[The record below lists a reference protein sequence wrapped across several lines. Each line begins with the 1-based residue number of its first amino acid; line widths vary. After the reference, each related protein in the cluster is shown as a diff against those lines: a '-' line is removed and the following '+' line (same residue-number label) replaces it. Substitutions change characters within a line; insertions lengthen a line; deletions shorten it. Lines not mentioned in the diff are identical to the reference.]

1 MYGLS
6 QKSGENVMQLTEQL
20 FFLQRLRFGML
31 RLVAHHTVLDMIGQQ
46 FNAQR
51 IQGGADGGNLIQ
63 DINAISVLLNHP
75 LYSGN
80 LTYHAINAFF
90 NFLLAAWIH
99 RYTYTP
105 YWYLTNGESIARPE
119 TPG

>member
-1 MYGLS
+1 
-6 QKSGENVMQLTEQL
+6 MQFTEQL

-31 RLVAHHTVLDMIGQQ
+31 RLVAHHTVLDVIGQQ

-51 IQGGADGGNLIQ
+51 VQGGADGGNLIQ

-80 LTYHAINAFF
+80 LPYHAIDTFF
-90 NFLLAAWIH
+90 NFVLAACIH
-99 RYTYTP
+99 CYTYTP
-105 YWYLTNGESIARPE
+105 YWYITIRESIAGLKRPDE
-119 TPG
+119 RQFDWPIFHL